1 MTLPRWSLE
10 EVLHQAMM
18 VEAMDRFVKYIN
30 PVSYTS
36 FFFIDLAALS
46 LCFILFMV
54 R

>member
-30 PVSYTS
+30 PVSYTI
-36 FFFIDLAALS
+36 FFYRFGRIELM
-46 LCFILFMV
+46 FYPFYG
-54 R
+54 